1 MMNASDAT
9 LRDQASGLR
18 QLFHA
23 PVLTT
28 HLITCPAR
36 AALALPLTQRIS
48 AELSEAGLTVAWI
61 DEIDLSAR
69 EHWQLPATLRFDVG
83 QALEGHVDLSDAM
96 VALNPKLFYGLSCK
110 TRKIGALGRSL
121 QDRLLNSGVAFDA
134 VLVAAHPQVK
144 PSRYAAKVRHVLLTP
159 ADTTGLQHTLR
170 WMLRVHREKAISA
183 SWGVILAGDESQV
196 APAREWLSQQA
207 EPELAQSIE
216 VIGVT
221 AADAMHAP
229 LSRSWFLQ
237 PDLLQALQHHLLKP

>member
-1 MMNASDAT
+1 M
-9 LRDQASGLR
+9 
-18 QLFHA
+18 LF
-23 PVLTT
+23 
-28 HLITCPAR
+28 R
-36 AALALPLTQRIS
+36 S
-48 AELSEAGLTVAWI
+48 
-61 DEIDLSAR
+61 
-69 EHWQLPATLRFDVG
+69 
-83 QALEGHVDLSDAM
+83 
-96 VALNPKLFYGLSCK
+96 GLSCK
-110 TRKIGALGRSL
+110 TRKINALGRSL

-196 APAREWLSQQA
+196 APAREWLTQQA

-221 AADAMHAP
+221 APDALHAP

-237 PDLLQALQHHLLKP
+237 PDLLQALQQHLLKP